1 MDSEADYVAFKEIET
16 LNRWIDFTK
25 KGDNVFINV
34 AVDDTCQN
42 NNLII
47 TEKYQFSYIEPL
59 NYVLSYQA
67 LKNQI
72 REVSEKFLIELKYI
86 NPDLCKTKMY
96 KMLQQKLD
104 IIQN

>member
-1 MDSEADYVAFKEIET
+1 MLHLKKLKLLIV
-16 LNRWIDFTK
+16 NRWIDFTK
-25 KGDNVFINV
+25 RDNNVFINV

-47 TEKYQFSYIEPL
+47 TEKYPFSYIEPL

-72 REVSEKFLIELKYI
+72 REVSEKFLIELEHI

-96 KMLQQKLD
+96 KVLKQKLD
-104 IIQN
+104 IIQNYI